1 MSLIEIITISLLAL
15 NVITFI
21 TYGIDKLKAKKGWWR
36 ISEFTLLLLAFIGG
50 SLGAQLAMKTFR
62 HKTQHL
68 KFKYG
73 VPTMLLLHV
82 ALAVYLLY
90 RFHNHIL

>member
-1 MSLIEIITISLLAL
+1 MTLFEIILVALFAL

-36 ISEFTLLLLAFIGG
+36 VSEFTLLLLAFVGG
-50 SLGAQLAMKTFR
+50 SLGAHVAMKTFR

-73 VPTMLLLHV
+73 VPAMLLLHV
-82 ALAVYLLY
+82 ALAVYLVY
-90 RFHNHIL
+90 RYHHHII